1 MIKAAR
7 FAAHF
12 IAAVLITSSAVLNA
26 QEVAPPSQSNLW
38 WLNIGAGYSSGLD
51 GQFGMPGLLFGFSHK
66 SKIGLL
72 SFRATYYEDFQICL
86 FGGCAKPDHVWDM
99 GGLYGISTKSKV
111 ASASVSAGIGLA
123 GGRRVGEKGF
133 TRASLPLETQLF
145 LTPFRRAKKHPYG
158 VGFGLY
164 GLVDI
169 NSEKSFWAALFCL
182 QFGRLR

>member
-1 MIKAAR
+1 LAKLTARLILAAW
-7 FAAHF
+7 
-12 IAAVLITSSAVLNA
+12 LSSAAVLNA
-26 QEVAPPSQSNLW
+26 QENVPVSQPNLW

-86 FGGCAKPDHVWDM
+86 FGGCANPNHVWDL

-111 ASASVSAGIGLA
+111 AFASVSAGIGLA

-133 TRASLPLETQLF
+133 TGASIPLETQLF

-158 VGFGLY
+158 TGFGLY
-164 GLVDI
+164 GLANI

-182 QFGRLR
+182 QIGRLK